1 MMTDGSAGGEEIG
14 SFKLQGVGIF
24 RGVIAGN
31 HFETCELSGN
41 HLLGIVIYF
50 LDDLLD
56 DTA

>member
-41 HLLGIVIYF
+41 HLLGIIYLF
-50 LDDLLD
+50 FR
-56 DTA
+56 